1 MRNLIFGSIFVASVF
16 IACAHE
22 TVDSKQP
29 SCPQDTAQVVDDTGD
44 TGYVQIDT
52 GVEHDSV
59 PVDTSV
65 DTAVDTAVPVDT
77 ADTATADTATDTATE
92 DTATT
97 TDTATPA

>member
-16 IACAHE
+16 IACTHE

-29 SCPQDTAQVVDDTGD
+29 SCPQDTAQVVDTGD
-44 TGYVQIDT
+44 TGNVQIDT

-77 ADTATADTATDTATE
+77 ADTATADTATE

>member
-29 SCPQDTAQVVDDTGD
+29 SCPQDTAQLVDTGD

-65 DTAVDTAVPVDT
+65 NTAIDTAVDTAVPVDT
-77 ADTATADTATDTATE
+77 ADTATTDTATE